1 MKNNILAICIV
12 LLISCASSSPQMI
25 IDPASVSDA
34 NQLPIDQSEC
44 TSIAQQYDLTGEIVA
59 KGIGGGA
66 IGAVAVAGIAT
77 AISGGLFAPAI
88 PWILAGGS
96 ATGAIWGSSASKN
109 EIVARENILRE
120 CMTDRGYRVYSGN

>member
-1 MKNNILAICIV
+1 MKNNVFAISIMF
-12 LLISCASSSPQMI
+12 LMSCASSTPQMI

-34 NQLPIDQSEC
+34 SKLPIDQSEC
-44 TSIAQQYDLTGEIVA
+44 TAIAQQYDLTGEIVA

-88 PWILAGGS
+88 PWMLAGGTAS
-96 ATGAIWGSSASKN
+96 GALWGSSASRN
-109 EIVARENILRE
+109 EIEARENILSE